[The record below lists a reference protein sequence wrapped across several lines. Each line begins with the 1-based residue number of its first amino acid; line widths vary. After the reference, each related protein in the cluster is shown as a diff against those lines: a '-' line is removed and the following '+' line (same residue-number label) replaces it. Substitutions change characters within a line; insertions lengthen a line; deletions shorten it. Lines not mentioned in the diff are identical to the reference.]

1 MKKQQTTTKSK
12 SLVELRQ
19 EGLKEIQSRGSMQA
33 LGKYRGWDAFAWGS
47 PKFDALT
54 TVLSSLPF
62 NVAWIGTHEQIRC
75 AAKYYPEIIDQLETV
90 IVYDRASI
98 KFTDEA
104 LLGIDNI
111 IGVGDLESTWK
122 IVDSL
127 SEDKRALF
135 FTSEG
140 DQSLTNIENFKEFI
154 GK

>member
-1 MKKQQTTTKSK
+1 
-12 SLVELRQ
+12 
-19 EGLKEIQSRGSMQA
+19 MQA
-33 LGKYRGWDAFAWGS
+33 LGKYRGWDAFAWSS
-47 PKFDALT
+47 PNFDALT
-54 TVLSSLPF
+54 NVLSSLPF

-75 AAKYYPEIIDQLETV
+75 AAKYYPEVIDRLETV

-98 KFTDEA
+98 KFTDET

-122 IVDSL
+122 VVEALD
-127 SEDKRALF
+127 ENKRALF

-140 DQSLTNIENFKEFI
+140 EQSLTNIEKFKGFI

>member
-1 MKKQQTTTKSK
+1 MKKQQTTTKTK

-19 EGLKEIQSRGSMQA
+19 EGLKDIHARESMQA
-33 LGKYRGWDAFAWGS
+33 LGKYNGGDAFAWNS

-54 TVLSSLPF
+54 KVLTSFPF

-75 AAKYYPEIIDQLETV
+75 AAKYYPEVIDGLETV
-90 IVYDRASI
+90 IVYDRASV

-104 LLGIDNI
+104 LIGIDNI
-111 IGVGDLESTWK
+111 IGLGDLESTWK
-122 IVDSL
+122 IIESM
-127 SEDKRALF
+127 DKNKRVLF

-140 DQSLTNIENFKEFI
+140 EKSQWHIDEFKGFI